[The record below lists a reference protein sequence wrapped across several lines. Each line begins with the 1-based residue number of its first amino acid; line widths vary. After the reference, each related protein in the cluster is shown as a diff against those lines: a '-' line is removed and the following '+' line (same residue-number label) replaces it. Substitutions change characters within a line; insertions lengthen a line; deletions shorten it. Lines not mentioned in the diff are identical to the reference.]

1 MNSLLIL
8 IPVTL
13 LIVLLAAA
21 VFFWAVNHQQFDDL
35 DSPGFVPL
43 LEEPPQGGAGPDM
56 PGATRRRH
64 PEFPVSDAAGRTPS
78 TGLPA
83 HIRSRNPGF
92 PGRATIPSP
101 LISNPES
108 RTTRSIS

>member
-43 LEEPPQGGAGPDM
+43 LDEPPQGDAGP
-56 PGATRRRH
+56 
-64 PEFPVSDAAGRTPS
+64 
-78 TGLPA
+78 
-83 HIRSRNPGF
+83 
-92 PGRATIPSP
+92 PGRAAVPSP